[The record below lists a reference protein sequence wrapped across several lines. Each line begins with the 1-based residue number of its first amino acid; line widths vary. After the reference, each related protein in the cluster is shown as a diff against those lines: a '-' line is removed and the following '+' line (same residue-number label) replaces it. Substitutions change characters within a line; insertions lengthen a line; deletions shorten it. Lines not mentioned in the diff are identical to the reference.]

1 MSASPREF
9 ARPSSDKPGRLR
21 RQLRERLSQAGRT
34 APTLIAPGVY
44 DAYGARMV
52 EHAGFEAVY
61 MTGNGVSASL
71 LGKPDV
77 GLVDL
82 SMITGHARRVAAC
95 VDLPLICDADTGY
108 GGAAGIRRSVE
119 EFEAAGVAAIH
130 IEDQQSPK
138 RCAQFAGARSVLP
151 FDVAVSRIA
160 AAAAA
165 RDSAGLLVIARTDCA
180 ASMGLD
186 EAIQR
191 AQAFASVGADAV
203 FVELKASDAILDQIR
218 TVTEKVAVPCMFNLD
233 TGGPLA
239 KLRTTDLQA
248 LGVALAIYPALL
260 RTTLGFAMREA
271 LGHLKEDGHTGA
283 MRERMLSAA
292 EYNAYMGLSEVEEW
306 EERFPA

>member
-1 MSASPREF
+1 MTSASREYT
-9 ARPSSDKPGRLR
+9 RPSSDKAGRLR
-21 RQLRERLSQAGRT
+21 RQLRERLAQAGRS

-71 LGKPDV
+71 LGRPDV

-95 VDLPLICDADTGY
+95 VDLPVICDADTGY
-108 GGAAGIRRSVE
+108 GAATGIRRAVE
-119 EFEAAGVAAIH
+119 EFEAAGVAGVH

-138 RCAQFAGARSVLP
+138 RCAQFEGARSVLP
-151 FDVAVSRIA
+151 YEVAVGRIA

-186 EAIQR
+186 EAIRR
-191 AQAFASVGADAV
+191 AQAFAEVGADAV
-203 FVELKASDAILDQIR
+203 FVELKATDDVLERIR
-218 TVTEKVAVPCMFNLD
+218 TVTQKVQVPCMFNLD
-233 TGGPLA
+233 TGGPLT
-239 KLRTTDLQA
+239 KLRTADLKE
-248 LGVALAIYPALL
+248 LGVALAIYPSLL
-260 RTTLGFAMREA
+260 RTSLGFTMREA
-271 LGHLKEDGHTGA
+271 LGHLKTDGHTGA
-283 MRERMLSAA
+283 MRERMLTSA
-292 EYNAYMGLSEVEEW
+292 EYNEYLGLSEVERW